1 MPHLYLEYTDNLTPL
16 PVADLLL
23 AINQAALDTGLFG
36 ESDIK
41 SRAQALAD
49 YRTGIAT
56 TDRAFVHVRI
66 ALLSGRSDGERQS
79 LAGAVLSAL
88 QDVLKHAFPGEIQ
101 FSVETTEL
109 HRASY
114 AKAVQHA

>member
-1 MPHLYLEYTDNLTPL
+1 MPHLYLEYTDNLAAL
-16 PVADLLL
+16 PVADILV
-23 AINQAALDTGLFG
+23 AINQAALATGLFG

-41 SRAQALAD
+41 SRAQALSK
-49 YRTGIAT
+49 YRTGIAPAA
-56 TDRAFVHVRI
+56 RAFIHVRV
-66 ALLSGRSDGERQS
+66 ALLDGRSEHEREN
-79 LAGAVLSAL
+79 LAQAVLGAL
-88 QDVLKHAFPGEIQ
+88 QHTVKSPFPGEIQ